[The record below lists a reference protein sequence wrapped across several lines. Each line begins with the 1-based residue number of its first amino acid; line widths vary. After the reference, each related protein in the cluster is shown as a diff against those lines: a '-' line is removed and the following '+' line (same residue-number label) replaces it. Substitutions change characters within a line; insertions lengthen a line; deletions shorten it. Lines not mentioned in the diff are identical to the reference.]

1 RRDDK
6 GEQGECPVCRHGP
19 ITEADLIEYTTT
31 VTSNEPDKNERSDFV
46 AGNVLDFENSG
57 SSGSNNRV
65 VQIRRNNFKSS
76 AKLDALMRHL
86 NQVRKSEPS
95 TKSVVFSQFTGML
108 DLAEAILE
116 RDGFQFLRLDG
127 THSQASREKTL
138 EAFKAQDHP
147 ATVILISLRAGGVG
161 LNLTAASRVYML
173 DPWWNYAIES
183 QAIDR
188 VHRIGQTKPVM
199 VKRFIIEGS
208 VEEKIL
214 SIQNRKNALASGLG
228 MTKMEAQGARMEDLQ
243 EIFS

>member
-1 RRDDK
+1 
-6 GEQGECPVCRHGP
+6 
-19 ITEADLIEYTTT
+19 
-31 VTSNEPDKNERSDFV
+31 
-46 AGNVLDFENSG
+46 
-57 SSGSNNRV
+57 
-65 VQIRRNNFKSS
+65 
-76 AKLDALMRHL
+76 MRHL
-86 NQVRKSEPS
+86 NQVRKSEPG

-127 THSQASREKTL
+127 THSQASRERTL

-161 LNLTAASRVYML
+161 LNLTAANRVYML

-188 VHRIGQTKPVM
+188 VHRIGQTKPVL